1 MPEELTQAL
10 LTIAFGA
17 LAGGL
22 TNTVA
27 IWMLFHPY
35 TPPTLFRRPVSF
47 LQGAIPKNQ
56 ARLAAAVGRTV
67 GQKLLTDED
76 MAGIFSEPSF
86 RGAFDDRLADFLDA
100 VLHRERGSLRQ
111 LIPSHALPRVE
122 EVVDEV
128 VAWGLG
134 NFSEYLASDGFAETM
149 GERAQEI
156 VASIADEPVAGILT
170 SAREVAISE
179 AVEEWL
185 TNAVESDD
193 FRTTVDDYLSRAAS
207 KLLQEDRT
215 LEEVLPQGL
224 IGTFEKAIASYLPLA
239 IHRLGKL
246 LENREARIRFEAFV
260 HDLLHGFLKDLKFHQ
275 RVVAKLIMTDNT
287 VDKVLATIETE
298 GAERL
303 ADMLQEETIQEAM
316 AGGINDAV
324 VDFLRRPVVAVV
336 GKADDTSILEARA
349 TLADW
354 IVEMARDP
362 QNRAFLLEKLNDA
375 LDRAGAKT
383 WGEVFERIP
392 PEQVTRWF
400 VAGARS
406 EPVDT
411 LLREVATRLVATL
424 MDRPIGTPSNWL
436 PEGAPRRAEEALGD
450 PLWEWLQTQ
459 VPTVVQQIDVADRV
473 EQKVLDFPMPKLE
486 DMVRKVTDRELRL
499 IVRLGYVLGAFI
511 GILLVTMNAL
521 LS

>member
-1 MPEELTQAL
+1 MPEELTRAL

-35 TPPTLFRRPVSF
+35 TPPKLFKRPVSF

-76 MAGIFSEPSF
+76 MAEIFAEPSF
-86 RGAFDDRLADFLDA
+86 RRAFDDHLADFLET

-111 LIPSHALPRVE
+111 LIPSQALPQVE

-128 VAWGLG
+128 VEWGLE
-134 NFSEYLASDGFAETM
+134 NFAEYLTSDLFAETM
-149 GERAQEI
+149 GDRAQEI
-156 VASIADEPVAGILT
+156 VASIADEPIAGVLT
-170 SAREVAISE
+170 PAREAAISE
-179 AVEEWL
+179 AVDEWL

-193 FRTTVDDYLSRAAS
+193 FRTTVDAYLARAADN
-207 KLLQEDRT
+207 LLQEDRT
-215 LEEVLPQGL
+215 LEEVLPLGL
-224 IGTFEKAIASYLPLA
+224 IGTVERAIAGYLPLA

-246 LENREARIRFEAFV
+246 LEDRDARLRFEAFV

-287 VDKVLATIETE
+287 VDNVLATIETE
-298 GAERL
+298 GTERL
-303 ADMLQEETIQEAM
+303 AEMLQEEAIQNAM
-316 AGGINDAV
+316 AGGINEAV
-324 VDFLRRPVVAVV
+324 VDFLRRPVVAVM
-336 GKADDTSILEARA
+336 GNAEDESILEARA
-349 TLADW
+349 TLTDW
-354 IVEMARDP
+354 IVNMARDP
-362 QNRAFLLEKLNDA
+362 ENRSILLEKLNSA
-375 LDRAGAKT
+375 LDKAGART
-383 WGEVFERIP
+383 WGQVFERIP
-392 PEQVTRWF
+392 PEQVTHWF
-400 VAGARS
+400 VTAARS
-406 EPVDT
+406 EPASNLLGEVANRLVTT
-411 LLREVATRLVATL
+411 LL
-424 MDRPIGTPSNWL
+424 DRPIGTPSTWL
-436 PEGAPRRAEEALGD
+436 PEGSPRRIEEALGD

-459 VPTVVQQIDVADRV
+459 VPTVVRQIDVADRV

-521 LS
+521 L

>member
-1 MPEELTQAL
+1 MPEELTRAL

-35 TPPTLFRRPVSF
+35 TPPKLFNRPVKF

-56 ARLAAAVGRTV
+56 ARLATAIGRTV

-76 MAGIFSEPSF
+76 MAELFSEPSF
-86 RGAFDDRLADFLDA
+86 RGAFDDRLAAFLET

-128 VAWGLG
+128 VEWGLG
-134 NFSEYLASDGFAETM
+134 NFAEYLASEEFADTM
-149 GERAQEI
+149 GARTQEI
-156 VASIADEPVAGILT
+156 VESIADEPVAGILT
-170 SAREVAISE
+170 PAREVAISE

-185 TNAVESDD
+185 TNAVESDN
-193 FRTTVDDYLSRAAS
+193 FRATVDDYLARGAE

-246 LENREARIRFEAFV
+246 LENREARLRFEAFV
-260 HDLLHGFLKDLKFHQ
+260 HDLLHGFLQDLKFHQ

-287 VDKVLATIETE
+287 VDKVLGTIETE

-303 ADMLQEETIQEAM
+303 ADMLQEEAIQDAM

-336 GKADDTSILEARA
+336 GHATDESVVEARA

-354 IVEMARDP
+354 IVDMARDP
-362 QNRAFLLEKLNDA
+362 QNRAILLEKLNDA
-375 LDRAGAKT
+375 LDRAGART

-392 PEQVTRWF
+392 PEKVTFWF
-400 VAGARS
+400 VTAARS
-406 EPVDT
+406 EPASKLLTEVAGRLVTT
-411 LLREVATRLVATL
+411 LL
-424 MDRPIGTPSNWL
+424 DRPIGTPSEWL
-436 PEGAPRRAEEALGD
+436 PDGAARQAEEALGD
-450 PLWEWLQTQ
+450 PLWDWLQTQ
-459 VPTVVQQIDVADRV
+459 VPTVVKQIDVADRV
-473 EQKVLDFPMPKLE
+473 EQKVLEFPMPKLE
-486 DMVRKVTDRELRL
+486 ELVRKVTDRELRL

-511 GILLVTMNAL
+511 GILLVGMNAL
-521 LS
+521 LP